1 MRKLDPFLTALI
13 GAVVLATF
21 LPCHGFA
28 TTVLEYVTDAC
39 IMVMFFMQGL
49 KLERRA
55 ILDNMRN
62 WQLQGLVLACT
73 FALFPALGLGLHA
86 LAPDLMENNLWLGVL
101 FLCCLPSTVQSSI
114 ALTSLANGN
123 VAASICAA
131 TLSNIAGIFITPV
144 LVSFVLHTHGVWS
157 AHAIVGIA
165 VQLLL
170 PFVAG
175 QLLQPFLY
183 KWAHRNKKIISVTDR
198 SSIILVVYTAFS
210 HAVVEGIWL
219 QLSARNIATL
229 IAVDTGLLLAVI
241 VITLLAGKIFGFS
254 SKDEVS
260 FILCGSKKSLAS
272 GVPMANVL
280 FPASA
285 AGFVILP
292 LILYHQIQ
300 LFLCTLLARHYHN
313 KHLTDV

>member
-1 MRKLDPFLTALI
+1 MRKLDPFLMALI
-13 GAVVLATF
+13 GAVLLATL
-21 LPCHGFA
+21 LPCQGLA

-39 IMVMFFMQGL
+39 IMVMFFMQGI

-62 WQLQGLVLACT
+62 WKLQGLVLICT
-73 FALFPALGLGLHA
+73 FGLFPVLGLVLHA
-86 LAPDLMENNLWLGVL
+86 MAPGLMENNIWLGVL

-131 TLSNIAGIFITPV
+131 TLSNLVGIFITPL
-144 LVSFVLHTHGVWS
+144 LVSLVLHTHGVWS
-157 AHAIVGIA
+157 AHAVISIA

-175 QLLQPFLY
+175 QLLQPVLY
-183 KWAHRNKKIISVTDR
+183 KWAHRNKKIISITDR

-219 QLSARNIATL
+219 QLSPRHIGAL
-229 IAVDTGLLLAVI
+229 VVVDTGLLLSVLL
-241 VITLLAGKIFGFS
+241 ITLCVGKISGFS
-254 SKDEVS
+254 SRDEVS
-260 FILCGSKKSLAS
+260 LILCGSKKSLAS

-280 FPASA
+280 FPASI

-300 LFLCTLLARHYHN
+300 LFLCTLIARHYHN
-313 KHLTDV
+313 KHLADV

>member
-1 MRKLDPFLTALI
+1 MRKIDPFLTALI
-13 GAVVLATF
+13 CAVLLATV
-21 LPCHGFA
+21 LPCKGNA
-28 TTVLEYVTDAC
+28 TLILEYVTDAC

-55 ILDNMRN
+55 ILENMRN
-62 WQLQGLVLACT
+62 WKLQGLVLACT
-73 FALFPALGLGLHA
+73 FLLFPLLGVALHA
-86 LAPDLMENNLWLGVL
+86 LAPGLLDSHTWLGVL

-144 LVSFVLHTHGVWS
+144 LVSVVLHTQGVWS
-157 AHAIVGIA
+157 AQAITDIA

-175 QLLQPFLY
+175 QLLQPVLH
-183 KWAHRNKKIISVTDR
+183 KWAHRNKKIISITDR
-198 SSIILVVYTAFS
+198 SSILLVVYTAFS
-210 HAVVEGIWL
+210 HAVVEGIWSKL
-219 QLSARNIATL
+219 DLHSIASL
-229 IAVDTGLLLAVI
+229 AAIDLGLLLLVLL
-241 VITLLAGKIFGFS
+241 ITLLLGKVFGFS
-254 SKDEVS
+254 SRDEIS
-260 FILCGSKKSLAS
+260 LILCGSKKSLAS

-280 FPASA
+280 FPASI
-285 AGFVILP
+285 AGFIILP

-300 LFLCTLLARHYHN
+300 LFLCTLIARHYHT
-313 KHLTDV
+313 KHASDI

>member
-13 GAVVLATF
+13 GAVVLATV
-21 LPCHGFA
+21 LPCHGLA

-86 LAPDLMENNLWLGVL
+86 LAPGLMENSLWLGVL

-144 LVSFVLHTHGVWS
+144 LVSLVLRTHGVWS
-157 AHAIVGIA
+157 AHAIIGIT

-229 IAVDTGLLLAVI
+229 IAVDTGLLLAVL
-241 VITLLAGKIFGFS
+241 TLTLMTGKIFGFS

-260 FILCGSKKSLAS
+260 LILCGSKKSLAS

-280 FPASA
+280 FPAST

-300 LFLCTLLARHYHN
+300 LFLCTLIARHYHN

>member
-28 TTVLEYVTDAC
+28 TTVLEYLTDAC

-241 VITLLAGKIFGFS
+241 VITLLAGKLFGFS

-260 FILCGSKKSLAS
+260 LILCGSKKSLAS

>member
-1 MRKLDPFLTALI
+1 MRKIDPFLSALI
-13 GAVVLATF
+13 GSVLLATF
-21 LPCHGFA
+21 LPCKGSV

-39 IMVMFFMQGL
+39 IMVMFFMQGI

-55 ILDNMRN
+55 ILENMRN
-62 WQLQGLVLACT
+62 WKLQGLVMACT
-73 FALFPALGLGLHA
+73 FLLFPVLGLSLHA
-86 LAPDLMENNLWLGVL
+86 LLPGLLDNHTWLGIL

-144 LVSFVLHTHGVWS
+144 LVSVVLHTQGVWS
-157 AHAIVGIA
+157 AQGVVDIA

-175 QLLQPFLY
+175 QLLQPFLH
-183 KWAHRNKKIISVTDR
+183 KWAHRNKKIISITDR
-198 SSIILVVYTAFS
+198 SSILLVVYTAFS
-210 HAVVEGIWL
+210 HAVVQGIWKH
-219 QLSARNIATL
+219 LSLKDMAALVL
-229 IAVDTGLLLAVI
+229 IDCSLLGLVLC
-241 VITLLAGKIFGFS
+241 ITLVLGKALSFP

-260 FILCGSKKSLAS
+260 LILCGSKKSLAS

-280 FPASA
+280 FPAA
-285 AGFVILP
+285 TAGFVILP

-300 LFLCTLLARHYHN
+300 LFVCTLIARHYHS
-313 KHLTDV
+313 KHSSDV

>member
-21 LPCHGFA
+21 LPCHGLA
-28 TTVLEYVTDAC
+28 TTVLEYLTDAC

-86 LAPDLMENNLWLGVL
+86 FAPDLMENNLWLGVL

-183 KWAHRNKKIISVTDR
+183 KWAHRNKKIISITDR

-229 IAVDTGLLLAVI
+229 IAVDTGLLLTVI
-241 VITLLAGKIFGFS
+241 VITLLTGKLFGLS

-260 FILCGSKKSLAS
+260 LILCGSKKSLAS

>member
-1 MRKLDPFLTALI
+1 MSKLDPFLIALAS
-13 GAVVLATF
+13 AVLLATF
-21 LPCHGFA
+21 LPCQGFV
-28 TTVLEYVTDAC
+28 TIVLEYVTDAC

-55 ILDNMRN
+55 ILENMRN
-62 WQLQGLVLACT
+62 WKLQGLVLACT
-73 FALFPALGLGLHA
+73 FGLFPVIGLFLHTVAPALM
-86 LAPDLMENNLWLGVL
+86 DKNIWLGVL

-131 TLSNIAGIFITPV
+131 TLSNIMGIFITPL
-144 LVSFVLHTHGVWS
+144 LVSLVLHTHGVWS
-157 AHAIVGIA
+157 AHAVIGIA

-175 QLLQPFLY
+175 QMLQPVLY
-183 KWAHRNKKIISVTDR
+183 KWAHRNKKIISITDR

-219 QLSARNIATL
+219 QLSPQHIGAL
-229 IAVDTGLLLAVI
+229 IAVDTALLLSVLI
-241 VITLLAGKIFGFS
+241 ITLCIGKMFS
-254 SKDEVS
+254 FPARDEVS
-260 FILCGSKKSLAS
+260 LILCGSKKSLAS

-280 FPASA
+280 FPASV

-292 LILYHQIQ
+292 LILYHQVQ
-300 LFLCTLLARHYHN
+300 LFLCTLIARYYHK
-313 KHLTDV
+313 KHLADV

>member
-21 LPCHGFA
+21 LPCHGLA
-28 TTVLEYVTDAC
+28 TTVLEYLTDAC

-86 LAPDLMENNLWLGVL
+86 FAPDLMENNLWLGVL

-183 KWAHRNKKIISVTDR
+183 KWAHRNKKIISITDR

-241 VITLLAGKIFGFS
+241 VITLLAGKLFGFS

-260 FILCGSKKSLAS
+260 LILCGSKKSLAS

>member
-21 LPCHGFA
+21 LPCHGLA

-86 LAPDLMENNLWLGVL
+86 LAPGLMENSLWLGVL

-131 TLSNIAGIFITPV
+131 TLSNIAGIFITPA
-144 LVSFVLHTHGVWS
+144 LVSLVLHTHGVWS
-157 AHAIVGIA
+157 AHAIIGIT

-219 QLSARNIATL
+219 QLSARHIATL
-229 IAVDTGLLLAVI
+229 IAVDTGLLLAVL
-241 VITLLAGKIFGFS
+241 TLTLMTGKIFGFS

-260 FILCGSKKSLAS
+260 LILCGSKKSLAS

-300 LFLCTLLARHYHN
+300 LFLCTLIARHYHN
-313 KHLTDV
+313 KHLADV

>member
-21 LPCHGFA
+21 LPCHGLA

-86 LAPDLMENNLWLGVL
+86 LAPGLMENSLWLGVL

-144 LVSFVLHTHGVWS
+144 LVSLVLHTHGVWS
-157 AHAIVGIA
+157 AHAIIGITL
-165 VQLLL
+165 QLLL

-229 IAVDTGLLLAVI
+229 IAVDTGLLLAVL
-241 VITLLAGKIFGFS
+241 TLTLMTGKIFSFS

-260 FILCGSKKSLAS
+260 LILCGSKKSHAS

-280 FPASA
+280 FPAST

-300 LFLCTLLARHYHN
+300 LFLCTLIARHYHN
-313 KHLTDV
+313 KHLADV

>member
-1 MRKLDPFLTALI
+1 MRKIDPFLSALI
-13 GAVVLATF
+13 ASVLLATF
-21 LPCHGFA
+21 LPCQGVV

-55 ILDNMRN
+55 ILENMRN
-62 WQLQGLVLACT
+62 WKLQGLVLSCT
-73 FALFPALGLGLHA
+73 FLLFPVLGLTLHA
-86 LAPDLMENNLWLGVL
+86 VLPNLLDSNTWLGVL

-144 LVSFVLHTHGVWS
+144 LVSVVLHTQGVWS
-157 AHAIVGIA
+157 VHAIIDIA

-175 QLLQPFLY
+175 QLLQPLLH
-183 KWAHRNKKIISVTDR
+183 KWAHRNKKLISITDR
-198 SSIILVVYTAFS
+198 SSILLVVYTAFS
-210 HAVVEGIWL
+210 HAVVEGIWS
-219 QLSARNIATL
+219 QLSIKDFAALVGI
-229 IAVDTGLLLAVI
+229 DTGLLVLVLM
-241 VITLLAGKIFGFS
+241 ITLFLGKFSGFS

-260 FILCGSKKSLAS
+260 LILCGSKKSLAS

-280 FPASA
+280 FPAA
-285 AGFVILP
+285 TAGFVILP

-300 LFLCTLLARHYHN
+300 LFVCTLIARHYHN
-313 KHLTDV
+313 KHLSDI

>member
-13 GAVVLATF
+13 GAVLLATF
-21 LPCHGFA
+21 LPCRGSI
-28 TTVLEYVTDAC
+28 TTALEYITDVC
-39 IMVMFFMQGL
+39 IMLMFFMQGL

-62 WQLQGLVLACT
+62 WKLQGLVLACT
-73 FALFPALGLGLHA
+73 FGLFPALGLVLHA
-86 LAPDLMENNLWLGVL
+86 VAPGLMENNIWLGIL

-144 LVSFVLHTHGVWS
+144 LVSLVLHTHGVWS
-157 AHAIVGIA
+157 VHAIIGIA

-170 PFVAG
+170 PFMAG
-175 QLLQPFLY
+175 QLLQPFLH
-183 KWAHRNKKIISVTDR
+183 KWSHRNKKIISMTDR

-219 QLSARNIATL
+219 QLSVSNVFTL
-229 IAVDTGLLLAVI
+229 IAVDTGLLLAVLL
-241 VITLLAGKIFGFS
+241 ITLSIGRLFGFPS
-254 SKDEVS
+254 RDEVS
-260 FILCGSKKSLAS
+260 LILCGSKKSLAS

-280 FPASA
+280 FPAA
-285 AGFVILP
+285 TAGFVILP

-300 LFLCTLLARHYHN
+300 LFLCTLIARHYHN
-313 KHLTDV
+313 KHLVDV

>member
-21 LPCHGFA
+21 LPCHGLA
-28 TTVLEYVTDAC
+28 TTVLEYLTDAC

-86 LAPDLMENNLWLGVL
+86 FAPDLMENNLWLGVL

-183 KWAHRNKKIISVTDR
+183 KWAHRNKKIISITDR

-241 VITLLAGKIFGFS
+241 VITLLTGKIFGFS
-254 SKDEVS
+254 SKNEVS
-260 FILCGSKKSLAS
+260 LILCGSKKSLAS

>member
-21 LPCHGFA
+21 LPCHGLA
-28 TTVLEYVTDAC
+28 TTVLEYLTDAC

-131 TLSNIAGIFITPV
+131 TLSNIAGIFITPI

-183 KWAHRNKKIISVTDR
+183 KWAHRNKKIISITDR

-210 HAVVEGIWL
+210 HAAVEGIWL

-241 VITLLAGKIFGFS
+241 VITLLTGKLFSFS

-260 FILCGSKKSLAS
+260 LILCGSKKSLAS

-285 AGFVILP
+285 VGFVILP

>member
-21 LPCHGFA
+21 LPCHGLA

-86 LAPDLMENNLWLGVL
+86 LAPGLMENNLWLGVL

-131 TLSNIAGIFITPV
+131 TLSNIAGIFITPA
-144 LVSFVLHTHGVWS
+144 LVSLVLHTHGVWS
-157 AHAIVGIA
+157 AHAIIGITL
-165 VQLLL
+165 QLLL

-229 IAVDTGLLLAVI
+229 IAVDTGLLLAVL
-241 VITLLAGKIFGFS
+241 TLTLMTGKIFGFS

-260 FILCGSKKSLAS
+260 LILCGSKKSLAS

-280 FPASA
+280 FPAST

-300 LFLCTLLARHYHN
+300 LFLCTLIARHYHN
-313 KHLTDV
+313 KHLADV

>member
-21 LPCHGFA
+21 LPCHGLA

-86 LAPDLMENNLWLGVL
+86 LAPGLMENNLWLGVL

-131 TLSNIAGIFITPV
+131 TLSNIAGIFITPA
-144 LVSFVLHTHGVWS
+144 LVSLVLHTHGVWS
-157 AHAIVGIA
+157 AHAIIGITL
-165 VQLLL
+165 QLLL

-229 IAVDTGLLLAVI
+229 IAVDTGLLLAVL
-241 VITLLAGKIFGFS
+241 TLTLMTGKIFGFS

-260 FILCGSKKSLAS
+260 LILCGSKKSLAS
-272 GVPMANVL
+272 GVPIANVL
-280 FPASA
+280 FPAST

-300 LFLCTLLARHYHN
+300 LFLCTLIARHYHN
-313 KHLTDV
+313 KHLADV